1 MTGINCGCCRLGRK
15 RFGARLLPSRATNH
29 LRGRRRLGQLCDEHI
44 LLEVVAF
51 WYKDLV
57 LGGSLD
63 IPLDI
68 LKLNAVNRPSV
79 GRLKFV
85 LLIALICGDIG
96 F

>member
-1 MTGINCGCCRLGRK
+1 
-15 RFGARLLPSRATNH
+15 
-29 LRGRRRLGQLCDEHI
+29 LCDEDI

-63 IPLDI
+63 ISLDI

-79 GRLKFV
+79 GRLRFV
-85 LLIALICGDIG
+85 LLIALICGDSG